1 MWGYGYGYPMMG
13 YGSYGWLGP
22 IFGIFWMIALWT
34 WTSQSLLENHFG
46 NAYIAYKKR
55 TPRFL

>member
-1 MWGYGYGYPMMG
+1 MLELRTIAL
-13 YGSYGWLGP
+13 SL
-22 IFGIFWMIALWT
+22 GIFWMIALWT